1 MSSAEG
7 LVVPNPG
14 IPRTLGI
21 LNIIFGTILALA
33 GCCLAS
39 FTAGMPML
47 IQFGQ
52 EAQKKVQADLAEQRK
67 AELKKLDDQIA
78 AAKTDEEK
86 KPIEAEKA
94 AEIARADL
102 ATPPDMS
109 AITDL
114 YKNPTIMGFNLTFY
128 GSGFLM
134 NLLLL
139 ISGIGLV
146 KLASW
151 SRTMALGLAT
161 LQLARI
167 ILLTGV
173 CLIVVQPESI
183 KATNKMIS
191 NLEAQAQAQGKGKAA
206 PINPAQNLQAAKAMG
221 MMGSFFIVG
230 YALVASIYPIVT
242 LILLNGSSAKAA
254 CQPRKSLDSRN
265 LLS

>member
-78 AAKTDEEK
+78 AAKNDQEK
-86 KPIEAEKA
+86 KLIEALKA
-94 AEIARADL
+94 AEIARIDPS
-102 ATPPDMS
+102 TPPDMS

-151 SRTMALGLAT
+151 GRTMALGLAC
-161 LQLARI
+161 LQLIRI
-167 ILLTGV
+167 VLLAGV

-183 KATNKMIS
+183 KATTKMVNAI
-191 NLEAQAQAQGKGKAA
+191 EAQAKAQAV
-206 PINPAQNLQAAKAMG
+206 PVNPAQNLQAAKAMA

-230 YALVASIYPIVT
+230 YAIVAVIYPITT
-242 LILLNGSSAKAA
+242 LILLNGSSARAA
-254 CQPRKSLDSRN
+254 CLSRKSPDSRD